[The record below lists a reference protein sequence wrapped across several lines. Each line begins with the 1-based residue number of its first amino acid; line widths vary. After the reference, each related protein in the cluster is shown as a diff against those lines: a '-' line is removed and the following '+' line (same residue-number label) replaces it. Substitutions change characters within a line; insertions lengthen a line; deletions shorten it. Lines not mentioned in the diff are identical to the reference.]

1 MADSTNDSFDT
12 EFGAGQPA
20 VDRWSGRVARAS
32 HFTGVRLLVVFAL
45 VSLVAIYYWKDV
57 FITIHSG
64 EVGVMYYRFAGGTQT
79 DRILPEGMKI
89 IAPWDTLFIY
99 DTRVQETKH
108 TMNVL
113 TNEGMTV
120 TLNLSI
126 RCHPEYDLVGLL
138 QKNVGPDY
146 RNKIVIPEV
155 ESALRITMGNF
166 PMRDVYGSQRGVI
179 QEAINESLEKVQQKF
194 VKIDEVVLREVILP
208 EKVRTTIEEKMSQKE
223 VLESYE
229 FRGQI
234 ADLEAKRLL
243 TEGNGIKSYNDAVNS
258 SLTPNVLK
266 WAGIE
271 ATRELAKS
279 PNAKTIVIGT
289 PPNGLPLILGGGGGN

>member
-1 MADSTNDSFDT
+1 MADSINNTF
-12 EFGAGQPA
+12 EPPIGAGPA
-20 VDRWSGRVARAS
+20 AERWSGRVARAS
-32 HFTGVRLLVVFAL
+32 HFTGVRLLVIFAL
-45 VSLVAIYYWKDV
+45 VCLVAIYYWKDV

-79 DRILPEGMKI
+79 DRVLPEGMKI

-108 TMNVL
+108 TMNIL
-113 TNEGMTV
+113 SDEGMTV

-155 ESALRITMGNF
+155 ESALRTTMGKF
-166 PMRDVYGSQRGVI
+166 HMRDVYGSQRGVI
-179 QEAINESLEKVQQKF
+179 QEAINSSLEKVQQKF

-208 EKVRTTIEEKMSQKE
+208 EPIRQTIEQKMAQKE
-223 VLESYE
+223 LLESYE
-229 FRGQI
+229 FRSKV
-234 ADLEAKRLL
+234 AAAEAERLFTEAK
-243 TEGNGIKSYNDAVNS
+243 GIKTYNDTVNS
-258 SLTPNVLK
+258 SLTPSVLR

-279 PNAKTIVIGT
+279 PNAKTVVIGSG
-289 PPNGLPLILGGGGGN
+289 PNGMPLILGGGGGN